1 MARDLSTSGTPGDSG
16 DLGLDDRYTD
26 PNLIPYETDLA
37 TGESADDALEAT
49 RQPGDQRFP
58 VEDSSPRPV
67 NWSVHSTEDSTQE
80 AEFEE
85 PYTAPQM
92 LRDNEEAD
100 ILGAEGP
107 TDSGVDRIVDESY
120 FENEAD
126 DLNDDEEA
134 ALLRGAANTNDDPD
148 AGVHPDSLA
157 PDISDDDIQPSADD
171 LDRGT
176 ASRR

>member
-1 MARDLSTSGTPGDSG
+1 MARDPDDSRDPG

-26 PNLIPYETDLA
+26 PNLIPYETDPA

-49 RQPGDQRFP
+49 RQPGDQQFP
-58 VEDSSPRPV
+58 VEDSSPRAV
-67 NWSVHSTEDSTQE
+67 NWGLHPTMDSTQE
-80 AEFEE
+80 SEFEE

-92 LRDNEEAD
+92 LRDNEETD
-100 ILGAEGP
+100 ILGAEGSS
-107 TDSGVDRIVDESY
+107 DFGVDRIVDESY

-134 ALLRGAANTNDDPD
+134 ALLRVAGNTNDDPD
-148 AGVHPDSLA
+148 ASVHPDSLT